1 LQGILLQQMKIKG
14 VLATISLAGNSNKK
28 MILLDFIL

>member
-14 VLATISLAGNSNKK
+14 ALTTISLAENSNKQ

>member
-14 VLATISLAGNSNKK
+14 VLTTISLAGNSNKQ